1 MRDDM
6 KLAYYP
12 GCTLKTKALNLEGSA
27 LEALKVLG
35 IEAEEMPRWNCC
47 GALFSL
53 ADDDLIHHIAPVR
66 NLIRAQEQG
75 CDTIITLCSQC
86 YNTLARA
93 NLLMRQDEEKRDTIN
108 RFMDEE
114 PDYQGDVEVV
124 HFLSYLRDN
133 LGWDA
138 LVKKVKVPLKELK
151 VAPFYGCTLIRP
163 ETVAIAGPSEKLY
176 ENFLSALGAESVA
189 FSRSRECC
197 SSYQGIAHP
206 DAQEERVAALLT
218 SAVEAGA
225 NAIALSCPMCQY
237 NLGAS
242 QARVLEKHADLS
254 PVPVYYFTQLLAVAL
269 GVEPNLCRFDLNGD
283 VAVKLLKDK
292 EYIASAAV

>member
-1 MRDDM
+1 M

-12 GCTLKTKALNLEGSA
+12 GCTLKTKALNLEDSALGA
-27 LEALKVLG
+27 LEALG
-35 IEAEEMPRWNCC
+35 IEAQEMPRWNCC

-66 NLIRAQEQG
+66 NLIRAQQME
-75 CDTIITLCSQC
+75 CDAIITLCAQC

-93 NLLMRQDEEKRDTIN
+93 NCLMREDEEKRDTIN

-114 PDYQGDVEVV
+114 PDYQGGVEVV
-124 HFLSYLRDN
+124 HFLSYIKDE

-138 LVKKVKVPLKELK
+138 LKEKVKVPLKDLK

-163 ETVAIAGPSEKLY
+163 EPVAIAGPGERLY
-176 ENFLSALGAESVA
+176 EDFITALGAEPVD
-189 FSRSRECC
+189 FSGARECC

-206 DAQEERVAALLT
+206 EAQQERVGSLLEG
-218 SAVEAGA
+218 AHKAGA
-225 NAIALSCPMCQY
+225 NALALSCPMCQY

-242 QARVLEKHADLS
+242 QGRVLANRSDLK
-254 PVPVYYFTQLLAVAL
+254 PIPVYYFTQLMAVAL
-269 GVEPNLCRFDLNGD
+269 GLEPDICHFELNGGD
-283 VAVKLLKDK
+283 ALELLKEK
-292 EYIASAAV
+292 EYVASAAV